1 MTRIPIYLIT
11 NRHLVSSEKYFS
23 TIKEAAEYDNLK
35 IILRE
40 KDLNDHEYKELYLKI
55 KEMIPEKEIIIN
67 SKVNV
72 LKDVKEKSIQLS
84 FYDFIILGK
93 VTEKVGVSVH
103 SVEEAII
110 ADQKGADYL
119 LVSHIFE
126 TSCKKGLPPK
136 GIKLIQEVKAKVK
149 CKVIALGGINA
160 ENFHETIA
168 AGADGIA
175 IMSLLFYSDSIK
187 AQIEKFN

>member
-11 NRHLVSSEKYFS
+11 NRYLVSSEKYFL

-84 FYDFIILGK
+84 FNDFIILGK
-93 VTEKVGVSVH
+93 VAEKVGVSVH

-160 ENFHETIA
+160 ENFYDTIA